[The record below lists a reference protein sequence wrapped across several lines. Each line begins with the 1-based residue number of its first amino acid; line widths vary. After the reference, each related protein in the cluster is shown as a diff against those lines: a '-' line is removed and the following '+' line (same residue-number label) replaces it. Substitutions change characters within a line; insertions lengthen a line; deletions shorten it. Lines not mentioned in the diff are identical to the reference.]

1 MLQVFSIYM
10 HLHYTAVHCVGS
22 PADKGQHTAKLQEL
36 IAAAEAVPEAQL
48 LQMGLPVLR

>member
-10 HLHYTAVHCVGS
+10 HLQYAAVNCVGGT
-22 PADKGQHTAKLQEL
+22 ADKGQHSAKLQEL